1 MGLNIYNASAGS
13 LFWKFKC
20 NHYLCEGKINSLMKT
35 ERQISDDIEQELEN
49 EAVVIENPFDP
60 NKIKVSTQPLT
71 LGDLIERLEYKEMKL
86 NSEFQRLPDLW
97 DNTKKSRLIESVLLR
112 LPIPAFYFDGS
123 NDNKWEVIDG
133 LQRISTLRSFVINQT
148 LKLENLQFLK
158 EYNNSF
164 YNDLPRELQR
174 RIKTFPITV
183 YILEKGTP
191 DEVKYNIFSR
201 LNQGGL
207 ELKAQELRN
216 ALHQGAPAILVAELV
231 RGEDE
236 QYLSDDE
243 KETIIRQAT
252 PEGKL
257 FVKVTEG
264 RIPVKRMEDRD
275 FSTRFVSFY
284 LTGYEDYT
292 PDMDTFMSKG
302 MRKIYDLTGEQVLQ
316 LKADYR
322 KALTAAFAI
331 FGNDAFRK
339 RHNLDAPR
347 KPINK
352 ALFDVLS
359 VSFAK
364 LSDEQCRYLISRKD
378 VFRNKL
384 IDLHNDG
391 DGKFL
396 RALTQGTALKA
407 NVIQR
412 FTDIEKI
419 VNETLSNI

>member
-1 MGLNIYNASAGS
+1 MNI
-13 LFWKFKC
+13 K
-20 NHYLCEGKINSLMKT
+20 
-35 ERQISDDIEQELEN
+35 EQEDNAYVE
-49 EAVVIENPFDP
+49 EEPKDESIVIETPFNP
-60 NKIKVSTQPLT
+60 NEIKVSTQPLT
-71 LGDLIERLEYKEMKL
+71 LGDLIERLEYKEIKL

-97 DNTKKSRLIESVLLR
+97 NNTKKSRLIESVLLR
-112 LPIPAFYFDGS
+112 LPIPTFYFDGS

-133 LQRISTLRSFVINQT
+133 LQRISTLRSFVINKT

-158 EYNNSF
+158 EYSG
-164 YNDLPRELQR
+164 YTYDRLPRELQR

-207 ELKAQELRN
+207 ELTPQELRN
-216 ALHQGAPAILVAELV
+216 ALHQGAPAILVADLV
-231 RGEDE
+231 RGKDE
-236 QYLSDDE
+236 NYISDDE
-243 KETIIRQAT
+243 KETIVKKAT
-252 PEGKL
+252 EEGTL
-257 FVKVTEG
+257 FVKVTED

-275 FSTRFVSFY
+275 FATRFVAFY
-284 LTGYEDYT
+284 LTDYNNYI

-302 MRKIYDLTGEQVLQ
+302 MKKIYDLTNGQIIQ
-316 LKADYR
+316 LKSDYK
-322 KALTAAFAI
+322 KALNTAFAI

-339 RHNLDAPR
+339 RYNLSDPR

-352 ALFDVLS
+352 ALFDALS

-364 LSDEQCRYLISRKD
+364 LSDEQCE
-378 VFRNKL
+378 KL
-384 IDLHNDG
+384 ICKKERFRKGLIALHNND

-396 RALTQGTALKA
+396 RSLTQGTALKI

-412 FTDIEKI
+412 FTDINMLINK
-419 VNETLSNI
+419 TLGEV